1 LNVYCV
7 LAHNEPANLKSLL
20 NTLQGKKVLV
30 HLDKSVDRAQ
40 YLMELASLPAQVEV
54 LDLKDSFRIEWG
66 GWNMVR
72 AEILLFRNA
81 LRFLKPGDH
90 AILLSGACYPCRPL
104 ADFEYFLSQNTAKEL
119 ISFNSLGN
127 VQNLRILPTGQGYWK
142 VQNINLHDMIALP
155 PFPPIVK
162 GAYKLRDFI
171 NKRRLPNPQFR
182 SEYAYF
188 VGSQWIALTAGMTSQ
203 LVRNENYLKRR
214 FRYSYAPDELAI
226 QSFIINT
233 LGPDSDALI
242 GEDFDT
248 FATISG
254 PIHYLKPGSLPATIE
269 DLEAITESGKF
280 FVRKPTDEL
289 RKMLAKGL

>member
-1 LNVYCV
+1 M
-7 LAHNEPANLKSLL
+7 A
-20 NTLQGKKVLV
+20 LQGKKVLI
-30 HLDKSVDRAQ
+30 HLDKSVDRDEFFKE
-40 YLMELASLPAQVEV
+40 LMPLPNNVEI
-54 LDLKDSFRIEWG
+54 LGYRDSFRIEWG

-72 AEILLFRNA
+72 AEISLFRQA
-81 LRFLKPGDH
+81 LQFLAPGDH

-127 VQNLRILPTGQGYWK
+127 VENLRSLPTGPGYWK
-142 VQNINLHDMIALP
+142 VQNINLHDMIAMP

-182 SEYAYF
+182 SNYAYF

-214 FRYSYAPDELAI
+214 FRYSYAPDELAV
-226 QSFIINT
+226 QSFVVNS

-248 FATISG
+248 YATISG
-254 PIHYLKPGSLPATIE
+254 PIHYLKPGSFPATIE

-280 FVRKPTDEL
+280 FVRKPTSEL
-289 RKMLAKGL
+289 REILGARS